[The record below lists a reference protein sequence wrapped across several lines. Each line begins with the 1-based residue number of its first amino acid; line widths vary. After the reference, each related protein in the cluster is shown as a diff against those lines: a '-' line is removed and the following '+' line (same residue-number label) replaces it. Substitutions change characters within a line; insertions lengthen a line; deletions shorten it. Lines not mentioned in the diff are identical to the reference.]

1 MLFLTRSSLLEEDV
15 SSFSQEVP
23 NAREAG
29 SFLISIKRFTR
40 DFQLFHE
47 SYPGVRPG
55 ENSTEHLARY
65 LKGWC
70 REEKPK

>member
-1 MLFLTRSSLLEEDV
+1 MLFSTRSSLLEEEV

-23 NAREAG
+23 NAGETG
-29 SFLISIKRFTR
+29 TFLIGIKRFTR

-55 ENSTEHLARY
+55 ENSTNHIARY

-70 REEKPK
+70 RDKKPK